1 MSNTKKNRIL
11 QLDPA
16 HFRELDGVV
25 FDLESFARHCAPH
38 RADTPPGKPLDLPQD
53 TSSRQSDCT
62 ALQPLSNV
70 QTVCNPPEQQAV
82 FAYAP
87 VHIGWY
93 PIEGKGAQYPIMAN
107 ANLIF
112 GTASG
117 SGSSSYLTSFL
128 SSWQTSWGSYLSSG
142 SFYHSF
148 YSSSSGVLSCAGG
161 YGLELI

>member
-11 QLDPA
+11 QLDPV

-38 RADTPPGKPLDLPQD
+38 QTETPQEKLLDTPQNVSAPQPVYTLKP
-53 TSSRQSDCT
+53 
-62 ALQPLSNV
+62 
-70 QTVCNPPEQQAV
+70 QTTHEPPRQQAV
-82 FAYAP
+82 FLYEP
-87 VHIGWY
+87 VHVGWY
-93 PIEGKGAQYPIMAN
+93 PVEVEGAQYPIMAN

-112 GTASG
+112 GTSSG

-128 SSWQTSWGSYLSSG
+128 TSWQTSWGSYLTSG
-142 SFYHSF
+142 SFYSSYLSSF
-148 YSSSSGVLSCAGG
+148 SSGAFSCAGG